1 MVFIRKRISSP
12 SPKYIEDKEQF
23 AMDTYP
29 RILRY
34 SSPFAVTFDYND
46 DSDDGEKMLKFAS
59 YKRSATHSTVTA
71 MEQFKRK
78 EGMYAASGEFGDS
91 STELLKRSHYDSTDL
106 QFGNSEV
113 INPLYQYNQFADPR
127 THPLHPNYGRVY
139 NETLRSNQIITYF
152 RVGRPK
158 YLTLGK
164 TLIQTTK
171 GKKLSESFQDN
182 MAAADGDIYKGTN
195 VEFFDS
201 IAAYAD
207 AFTATMNDGIGDG
220 TAGQLYTFEP
230 QFKTY
235 AKLVS
240 GMLTDLAARMNLS
253 SIYDVK
259 GDSGKDF
266 NKTTNRFSPN
276 AYAGPFA
283 ALMYSNPSNNYLN
296 GMSEFIPI
304 RVEKSSDYNE
314 EYGNSTRSPAYA
326 SELKGL
332 SDKAK
337 DLLAVTG
344 GNSDDNIL
352 AGLGKDLGNIFQ
364 SHGTMTA
371 NGWNMHIPEMWD
383 NSSNTRSLSLVI
395 KLYTPYGNA
404 RSVYEDLYVPTIMLM
419 GMALARQT
427 GNRLYAQP
435 PLISLF
441 SKGWFSMHAA
451 MITGM
456 SIKRGGDRNDWTIE
470 RLPRS
475 LEIRLTIKDM
485 FPTVVQA
492 LNTKTYHRIY
502 WDNKPLQSMLDAY
515 SGLNIVDAQSN
526 YGKLKKMWNNLNA
539 TLGQSLT
546 MGKVKMDITHSS
558 LGSVVRSVVRK
569 IPGAGG
575 MSSR

>member
-1 MVFIRKRISSP
+1 MVFIRKRISTP
-12 SPKYIEDKEQF
+12 SPKYIDDVERFDMGGH
-23 AMDTYP
+23 A

-34 SSPFAVTFDYND
+34 SSPFAVTFDY
-46 DSDDGEKMLKFAS
+46 SDNKEKMLTFAS
-59 YKRSATHSTVTA
+59 YKRSATHSSITA
-71 MEQFKRK
+71 IEQFKRK
-78 EGMYAASGEFGDS
+78 EGMYAASGEFDK
-91 STELLKRSHYDSTDL
+91 STTQLLNKKHYDTTDL

-113 INPLYQYNQFADPR
+113 INPLYQYNEFADPR

-158 YLTLGK
+158 YLQLGK
-164 TLIQTTK
+164 TLSQTSK
-171 GKKLSESFQDN
+171 GEKLSKSFQDN
-182 MAAADGDIYKGTN
+182 MASADGDIFKETN

-207 AFTATMNDGIGDG
+207 AFSKTLISGTEDG
-220 TAGQLYTFEP
+220 TAGQIYTFTP

-240 GMLTDLAARMNLS
+240 GLLTDLAARMNLT
-253 SIYDVK
+253 SIYGVK

-266 NKTTNRFSPN
+266 NKTTSRMSPN

-283 ALMYSNPSNNYLN
+283 ALMYSNPTNNYLN

-326 SELKGL
+326 SELKGV
-332 SDKAK
+332 SDQAK
-337 DLLAVTG
+337 DLLAVTS
-344 GNSDDNIL
+344 GNSDDNL
-352 AGLGKDLGNIFQ
+352 LSGLGKDLGNVFG

-383 NSSNTRSLSLVI
+383 DSSNTRSLSLVI
-395 KLYTPYGNA
+395 KLYTPYGNG
-404 RSVYEDLYVPTIMLM
+404 RSVYEDLYVPTIMIM
-419 GMALARQT
+419 GMTLARQT
-427 GNRLYAQP
+427 GNRLYSQP

-456 SIKRGGDRNDWTIE
+456 SVKRGGDRNDWTIE
-470 RLPRS
+470 RYPRS

-485 FPTVVQA
+485 FPTVIQS
-492 LNTKTYHRIY
+492 LNTKTYHKMY
-502 WDNKPLQSMLDAY
+502 WDNKPLQAMLDAY
-515 SGLNIVDAQSN
+515 SGLNIVDAKSN
-526 YGKLKKMWNNLNA
+526 YGNLRKMWNTLNA
-539 TLGQSLT
+539 TLGESMT
-546 MGKVKMDITHSS
+546 GGKVKMDITHSS
-558 LGSVVRSVVRK
+558 LGNVVRSVVKK
-569 IPGAGG
+569 IPGQGG
-575 MSSR
+575 MLN